1 LADIENRNV
10 VPGLHKFYTLAA
22 LYHLNPLE
30 LFRWFEI
37 PIEECFDGR
46 NQFSGSA
53 NACSCATKWIACAV
67 AI

>member
-1 LADIENRNV
+1 

-30 LFRWFEI
+30 LFQWFEI
-37 PIEECFDGR
+37 PIEECSWTEAIFRFRERTGGGAER
-46 NQFSGSA
+46 V
-53 NACSCATKWIACAV
+53 ACAV